1 MQEPQ
6 LFNYTLAENILY
18 GKLQSSNEEI
28 QKSAEIANAIEF
40 IQRDEL
46 SNAFSEDPKDLMMA
60 LTSET
65 YKDSVI
71 AEVGQQEYDS
81 MLEKL
86 KNINTKLEQQGTFQ
100 AIDDLID
107 NRSD

>member
-1 MQEPQ
+1 MQEPL

-40 IQRDEL
+40 ITRDEL
-46 SNAFSEDPKDLMMA
+46 SNAFSEDPKDLIMA
-60 LTSET
+60 LTSEA

-71 AEVGQQEYDS
+71 AEVGQ
-81 MLEKL
+81 
-86 KNINTKLEQQGTFQ
+86 
-100 AIDDLID
+100 
-107 NRSD
+107 